1 MTTFDY
7 AVILASI
14 AGLFMVIGG
23 IFLIY
28 KGAIVLAAT
37 DSNSALSIEW
47 KQDFRLNT
55 QAPGIAFFL
64 LGLIFSS
71 ISIYAS
77 KPGAIEPITIEGEV
91 VQIPE
96 PVTIRARSST
106 WTLDGGTNGI
116 VRGRIHPHVEDIT
129 LEISAPGYK
138 PERITF
144 SLNDIKNRTLKFES
158 IELEQQITAIVGSMR
173 NIVPV
178 APAENIQPITAP
190 PSFGGAQ

>member
-1 MTTFDY
+1 MSTFDY
-7 AVILASI
+7 AVILAAF
-14 AGLFMVIGG
+14 AGLIMVVGG
-23 IFLIY
+23 IVLIY
-28 KGAIVLAAT
+28 KGALVLAAT
-37 DSNSALSIEW
+37 DSNTALSIEW

-64 LGLIFSS
+64 IGLIFSS

-77 KPGAIEPITIEGEV
+77 KPSSVEPITIEGEV
-91 VQIPE
+91 VEITE

-106 WTLDGGTNGI
+106 WTLDGGTNG
-116 VRGRIHPHVEDIT
+116 VVKGRIHPHVEDIT

-144 SLNDIKNRTLKFES
+144 SLNELKNRTLKFES
-158 IELEQQITAIVGSMR
+158 IELEQQITAIVGSMQ
-173 NIVPV
+173 NIIPV
-178 APAENIQPITAP
+178 DASENIQPITAT